1 MKLTLIALSAVAMLS
16 PVLADA
22 QTAPAEAPKV
32 EAASPLTANV
42 SLVSDY
48 RFRGISQTF
57 KQPAIQGGFD
67 YAHESG
73 FYVGTWSSSV
83 SANQFP
89 NGAGIEMDFY
99 GGYKFPVGGDITLDI
114 GLLKYYY
121 PGAYYNGFL
130 PNKPKYDNLEV
141 YFGASMGPFSGKV
154 YYALSDFFG
163 LNGDVVPGGSGSKG
177 SYYVDLGYTG
187 EIFAKTNL
195 VAHVGY
201 QSVKNYGDL
210 SYWDY
215 KLGVTYDIYNGV
227 LLGAAIIGTNAD
239 KNLYFAVD
247 SSGRSKTLGDTTVVF
262 SLSKTF

>member
-1 MKLTLIALSAVAMLS
+1 
-16 PVLADA
+16 
-22 QTAPAEAPKV
+22 
-32 EAASPLTANV
+32 
-42 SLVSDY
+42 
-48 RFRGISQTF
+48 
-57 KQPAIQGGFD
+57 
-67 YAHESG
+67 
-73 FYVGTWSSSV
+73 
-83 SANQFP
+83 
-89 NGAGIEMDFY
+89 
-99 GGYKFPVGGDITLDI
+99 
-114 GLLKYYY
+114 
-121 PGAYYNGFL
+121 
-130 PNKPKYDNLEV
+130 
-141 YFGASMGPFSGKV
+141 MGPFSGKV

-163 LNGDVVPGGSGSKG
+163 LGTTVGGSGSKG
-177 SYYVDLGYTG
+177 SYYVDLSYTG